1 MLVTPTRLLAPAVGY
16 RPSLDLATARNLDT
30 RLTFTRASSGQYYSA
45 AGVQATAS
53 TDAARF
59 DCNPATLAQKGLL
72 VEGAR
77 TNLALRS
84 GDLTVSPWSRTNSTV
99 AAVSATTPDGAS
111 TTNELIDD
119 ATNGSHNTMQTVTVV
134 AGSVYT
140 VSCIV
145 KAGTASGCYIAL
157 EDSGATN
164 GVRQAY
170 DLATGAVSGAL
181 VTSGTGGSGSSGV
194 IDLGG
199 GWYRCWIA
207 GTPGGAITSSRLR
220 FYMSETGGSSR
231 TYAGTGKK
239 VRFHHAQF
247 ELGSFPSSPI
257 ATAGSSVARAADLA
271 AVTTLTPWFSATAG
285 TVYVE
290 FMAMGSSGT
299 QTVVSLDDGTANER
313 ITLRASAGTLGLF
326 VGDGGVQQ
334 ALLSLG
340 SVVAD
345 TPYRVA
351 FRYGVNDF
359 AASANGGAV
368 ATDTSG
374 TLPTVTQMVVG
385 GRGAGS
391 DPLFG
396 WVPVIRYWPYGLS
409 NNHLVE
415 LTS

>member
-1 MLVTPTRLLAPAVGY
+1 MLVTPTRLMAPATGY
-16 RPSLDLATARNLDT
+16 RPSLDLATVRNLDT
-30 RLTFTRASSGQYYSA
+30 RITFTRASSGQYYSA
-45 AGVQATAS
+45 AGVQTTAL

-59 DCNPATLAQKGLL
+59 DCNPATLASKGLL
-72 VEGAR
+72 IEGAR

-84 GDLTVSPWSRTNSTV
+84 GDLTNATWTRTNSTV

-111 TTNELIDD
+111 TTNELTDD
-119 ATNGSHNTMQTVTVV
+119 TANGSHNTMQTVTVV

-145 KAGTASGCYIAL
+145 KAGTASGCYIAI
-157 EDSGATN
+157 EDSGAAN

-181 VTSGTGGSGSSGV
+181 VTSGTGGSGASGV

-231 TYAGTGKK
+231 TYVGTGKK
-239 VRFHHAQF
+239 VKFHHAQF

-257 ATAGSSVARAADLA
+257 ATAGTSVARALDLA
-271 AVTTLTPWFSATAG
+271 AVTTLTPWFNATAG
-285 TVYVE
+285 TIYTE
-290 FMAMGSSGT
+290 FMAMGASGL
-299 QTVVSLDDGTANER
+299 QTAVALDDGTANER
-313 ITLRASAGTLGLF
+313 YTIRVSSGSLAAL
-326 VGDGGVQQ
+326 VVDGGVTQ
-334 ALLSLG
+334 ATLSLG

-345 TPYRVA
+345 TLYRVA
-351 FRYGVNDF
+351 FRYTANDF
-359 AASANGGAV
+359 AASVNGAAV
-368 ATDTSG
+368 ATDASG
-374 TLPTVTQMVVG
+374 TLPTVTQMVI
-385 GRGAGS
+385 GS
-391 DPLFG
+391 RISGTDPLFG
-396 WVPVIRYWPYGLS
+396 WVPVVRYWPYGLS
-409 NNHLVE
+409 NNHLIE